1 MLDKN
6 EPEPSGTSVLPTAAT
21 DLTEQSEELM
31 GSVGHTMHSAART
44 IRRAKDSTSAAL
56 DTIADGIDHSTDYL
70 SEKGIVGV
78 VEDLETL
85 VRRHPFQTLLIGI
98 SAGYLLSRSRHH

>member
-1 MLDKN
+1 MSYKN
-6 EPEPSGTSVLPTAAT
+6 DPEPSGTSVLPAAT

-31 GSVGHTMHSAART
+31 GSIGRTMHSAAQT
-44 IRRAKDSTSAAL
+44 IRRAKNSTGAAL

-70 SEKGIVGV
+70 SEQGIVGV

-85 VRRHPFQTLLIGI
+85 IRRHPFQTLLIGI
-98 SAGYLLSRSRHH
+98 SAGYLLSRSRQH